1 MSMEITIQVPT
12 SLWEQLQ
19 RVHDRLPEILERGLR
34 AVTAE
39 EAAPSA
45 PTDDIAALREYAK
58 NKEYRAFGELV
69 EQIDWATR
77 SPDDLTTALDL
88 ALSMEMSRLAVELAQ
103 LGGRLFPDH
112 ERVQRA
118 ARVLAPPKAQ
128 VTYLPRAKGLDDS
141 RMWLRE
147 HAGEY
152 KGQWIAV
159 REGRLLGAAYSF
171 DVIKPLIG
179 EDEDA
184 ASTIVTRVL

>member
-19 RVHDRLPEILERGLR
+19 RVHDRLPEILERGLS

-39 EAAPSA
+39 EAASSA
-45 PTDDIAALREYAK
+45 PTDDIAALREYAR

-112 ERVQRA
+112 ERVQQA

-147 HAGEY
+147 HASEY

-179 EDEDA
+179 EDEEA

>member
-19 RVHDRLPEILERGLR
+19 RVHDRLPEILERGLS

-39 EAAPSA
+39 EAASSA
-45 PTDDIAALREYAK
+45 PTDDIAALREYAR

-118 ARVLAPPKAQ
+118 ARVLAPPTVRA
-128 VTYLPRAKGLDDS
+128 VHPPRARGLSDS
-141 RMWLRE
+141 MTWIDKHSRQY
-147 HAGEY
+147 H
-152 KGQWIAV
+152 GQWVAV
-159 REGRLLGAAYSF
+159 REGQLLGAAPSLDDVMSF
-171 DVIKPLIG
+171 VGQGD
-179 EDEDA
+179 DA
-184 ASTIVTRVL
+184 ASTIVTRML